1 MAPRKGSG
9 PFTRVISADLSE
21 EKNWYMLSHHICAM
35 SPMCYFKKNVV
46 VSAYPK
52 EFAQVEMKSLR
63 LVDGSIYR
71 GKACSE
77 MEVVASSL
85 GLLAVLLRQHPDKN
99 ALQEDGDL
107 SGLKKYINGLDL
119 SCIAIEG
126 SGESVTSLKL
136 REARGCPPVARR
148 LNLPPTPDA
157 ASNETGSTNS
167 FPLSDVLKTPSSS
180 RIKTRLPAKSS
191 PNLVEICNDSDLDT
205 PEKTLMV
212 EKRGKLVINDI
223 NEVCE
228 RHRES
233 LATVL
238 SYLCAFGD
246 AEATAV
252 LNEVIERVSVRKRVK
267 RTVEDLIGEET
278 FSKYVEIL
286 RVPDWILS
294 YFKTKARISGNTW
307 QAVLNI
313 TKFGRTGVSLGTN
326 FLTFFCA

>member
-1 MAPRKGSG
+1 MAPRKGFG

-21 EKNWYMLSHHICAM
+21 EKNWYVLSHHICAM
-35 SPMCYFKKNVV
+35 SPLRYFKKNVV
-46 VSAYPK
+46 VLAYPE
-52 EFAQVEMKSLR
+52 EFAQVGMKSLR

-77 MEVVASSL
+77 MEVVASSF

-107 SGLKKYINGLDL
+107 SGLKDYINGLDL

-126 SGESVTSLKL
+126 SGEGVTSLKL
-136 REARGCPPVARR
+136 REERGCRPVARR

-157 ASNETGSTNS
+157 ASNETGRTNS

-180 RIKTRLPAKSS
+180 RIKTRLPAKSL
-191 PNLVEICNDSDLDT
+191 PNLAEICNDSDLDT

-252 LNEVIERVSVRKRVK
+252 LNEVIERVSVRKGVK

-278 FSKYVEIL
+278 FSKYVESL
-286 RVPDWILS
+286 RVPDWILL

-313 TKFGRTGVSLGTN
+313 TKLGRTGVSLGTN
-326 FLTFFCA
+326 CLTF